1 MLLLLRKFT
10 KHSLCVLILVGNGNG
25 FPDAFQLYLAYQR
38 KEEQSWQK
46 QKIYVR
52 KYQSPSTP
60 NAEAN
65 HNLLDLA
72 NSLWFELKEDLY
84 HTFSFISRHFSPEV
98 LQNVY
103 DLCGDPK
110 NGFLPWELLGAAIY
124 LQTGTPPP
132 ETRKDEWNAEW
143 KELQILSTPQSPDTI
158 SSMGSCTVREHGKET
173 RFYTIHFGQFDPLEL
188 LSKSEA
194 LAKSRG
200 ITVTEAMQ
208 QIDYDMQLGYVT
220 ADKAVCGPE
229 SIMAEK
235 LSQLMSTSPIAAAH
249 ITIDVDG
256 GSIQVKKQSPK
267 TKTQPDR

>member
-1 MLLLLRKFT
+1 MNQNERMLPGDPQKKTYMSDQEFT
-10 KHSLCVLILVGNGNG
+10 AHMEELI
-25 FPDAFQLYLAYQR
+25 
-38 KEEQSWQK
+38 
-46 QKIYVR
+46 
-52 KYQSPSTP
+52 STP

-103 DLCGDPK
+103 DLCGDTK

-132 ETRKDEWNAEW
+132 ETGKDEWNAEW

-194 LAKSRG
+194 LAKSRR

-256 GSIQVKKQSPK
+256 GSIEVKMNPLWRKLREGRETSPPVRQHSGRKQSPK
-267 TKTQPDR
+267 PKTQPDR

>member
-1 MLLLLRKFT
+1 M
-10 KHSLCVLILVGNGNG
+10 
-25 FPDAFQLYLAYQR
+25 
-38 KEEQSWQK
+38 
-46 QKIYVR
+46 
-52 KYQSPSTP
+52 
-60 NAEAN
+60 
-65 HNLLDLA
+65 
-72 NSLWFELKEDLY
+72 
-84 HTFSFISRHFSPEV
+84 
-98 LQNVY
+98 Y

-143 KELQILSTPQSPDTI
+143 KELQILSTPQRPDTI

-220 ADKAVCGPE
+220 ADKAVCGMGERP
-229 SIMAEK
+229 AR
-235 LSQLMSTSPIAAAH
+235 LCGSTLA
-249 ITIDVDG
+249 
-256 GSIQVKKQSPK
+256 GSSLPSPK
-267 TKTQPDR
+267 PSRTDDRPGQAIQYHIEQTARRVP